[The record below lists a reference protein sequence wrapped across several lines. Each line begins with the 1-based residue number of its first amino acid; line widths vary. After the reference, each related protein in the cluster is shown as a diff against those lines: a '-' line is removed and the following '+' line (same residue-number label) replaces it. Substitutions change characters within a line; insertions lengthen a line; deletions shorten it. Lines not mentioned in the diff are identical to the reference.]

1 MSRRTLAI
9 VALVLAPVGG
19 ALVAAGCSSEPT
31 VVGTTSTI
39 GTEGGSVNV
48 DDLVLTIPA
57 GALTRPTSIT
67 ITRTSDVAPNGFV
80 ALTPIYRFS
89 PDGLTFAQPARVSF
103 AQPASAPNATI
114 VWSAGTTFEA
124 LATQAVGGRL
134 EAEVIHFSSGFVA
147 IPPVVDGGI
156 DAGTSDAGSDVS
168 VMLDGSSCFAPPVID
183 PTGNVFAAGG
193 TAFPVGSFGCSTGAK
208 FTPVA
213 VPFGVTKTQIVSFA
227 VTHSLNFSIPG
238 IQLRGGCDNGSTLIK
253 SAGYDGH
260 NYVATIAPGL
270 YTLVSCEGAVNVD
283 ATLLT
288 PPVPTGTNTSCNTAA
303 PLPVNEAY
311 PILDS
316 NPRYYQFTAN
326 GGGARYLVVTNA
338 VRSAGKFTA
347 EVQQQCGNS
356 STDVLGPTVGT
367 FSMSGAYAVFDT
379 GLLPIG
385 TYTVVL
391 SNLDAGV
398 QPKVKYSSS
407 FP

>member
-1 MSRRTLAI
+1 M
-9 VALVLAPVGG
+9 
-19 ALVAAGCSSEPT
+19 
-31 VVGTTSTI
+31 
-39 GTEGGSVNV
+39 
-48 DDLVLTIPA
+48 
-57 GALTRPTSIT
+57 
-67 ITRTSDVAPNGFV
+67 
-80 ALTPIYRFS
+80 
-89 PDGLTFAQPARVSF
+89 
-103 AQPASAPNATI
+103 
-114 VWSAGTTFEA
+114 
-124 LATQAVGGRL
+124 
-134 EAEVIHFSSGFVA
+134 
-147 IPPVVDGGI
+147 
-156 DAGTSDAGSDVS
+156 
-168 VMLDGSSCFAPPVID
+168 
-183 PTGNVFAAGG
+183 
-193 TAFPVGSFGCSTGAK
+193 
-208 FTPVA
+208 
-213 VPFGVTKTQIVSFA
+213 
-227 VTHSLNFSIPG
+227 
-238 IQLRGGCDNGSTLIK
+238 
-253 SAGYDGH
+253 
-260 NYVATIAPGL
+260 
-270 YTLVSCEGAVNVD
+270 NVD